1 MNQIVYLW
9 LSSQMQKSNF
19 MPQFILDMKLQSW
32 AKYYKQI
39 HKIIAFSMEY
49 FTAAF
54 CNFLA
59 QMSDFA
65 FWVTGWTI
73 ALNSMYCTDFC
84 C

>member
-1 MNQIVYLW
+1 
-9 LSSQMQKSNF
+9 MQKSNF

-54 CNFLA
+54 LQFSSANVRICLLGDRLDNSPQFHVLHRFLLLKFP
-59 QMSDFA
+59 DFLR
-65 FWVTGWTI
+65 F
-73 ALNSMYCTDFC
+73 
-84 C
+84 